1 VSAAVSV
8 AERLALLEIYAE
20 LAATID
26 GGDAAGWA
34 DLFTEDG
41 VLRTSRGRELRGR
54 EELAR
59 FAAEWFGSSSSPRRH
74 MSWHHR
80 FEPVGEEILGSCY
93 AALLRTGPDAVT
105 IEFTAS
111 YRDRFSRRG
120 DGWLLRERDVA
131 IDVGNQEGE

>member
-1 VSAAVSV
+1 MTAAVPV
-8 AERLALLEIYAE
+8 ADRLALLETYAE

-26 GGDAAGWA
+26 GGDGGGWA
-34 DLFTEDG
+34 NLFTEDG
-41 VLRTSRGRELRGR
+41 LLRTSRGTELRGR

-59 FAAEWFGSSSSPRRH
+59 FATDWFGSDGSPRRH

-80 FEPVGEEILGSCY
+80 FEPAGEEVLGRCY
-93 AALLRTGPDAVT
+93 AALLRTGKDAVA

-111 YRDRFSRRG
+111 YRDRFCRRG

-131 IDVGNQEGE
+131 IDLGNQEGE